1 VPEEL
6 TAILKQQIEIW
17 GSIAREL
24 GIKPEL
30 VLVPCE
36 GGQNR
41 LEQRDDDEQNRDQKN
56 DRRQCVLRFGEIAG
70 EEPFEI
76 GGRLRHGASLERAG
90 KRRLCGR

>member
-36 GGQNR
+36 GA
-41 LEQRDDDEQNRDQKN
+41 KT
-56 DRRQCVLRFGEIAG
+56 A
-70 EEPFEI
+70 
-76 GGRLRHGASLERAG
+76 
-90 KRRLCGR
+90 